1 MITLSSTRN
10 ISTGNQEHEELEHGA
25 DHEEDQQVAGVITLS
40 STRNISTGNQEHE
53 ELKHGADHEEDQ
65 QVAGDDHPLLHQEH
79 QYR

>member
-10 ISTGNQEHEELEHGA
+10 ISTGNQEHQEMEHDFA
-25 DHEEDQQVAGVITLS
+25 D
-40 STRNISTGNQEHE
+40 R
-53 ELKHGADHEEDQ
+53 EEDQ